1 MPRRNAMPSRVPAL
15 DQLIRHAL
23 YLLALGATSIGI
35 GHAQPAP
42 ETWTVAGRQG
52 MILQVIVPLEQAK
65 DRDAY
70 RQQIEILC
78 QGKETCFV
86 NFYTNSAGAPLAI
99 PLPDAISHE
108 ATATQRRSAKRGSE
122 VFRWSCRLALP
133 EPDCF

>member
-1 MPRRNAMPSRVPAL
+1 MTLRVPAL
-15 DQLIRHAL
+15 QRLICRAL
-23 YLLALGATSIGI
+23 YLSALGTTGIGI

-42 ETWTVAGRQG
+42 DAWTVAGRQG
-52 MILQVIVPLEQAK
+52 VILQVIVPLEQAK

-86 NFYTNSAGAPLAI
+86 NFYTNSTGAPLAI
-99 PLPDAISHE
+99 PLPDAISNE

>member
-1 MPRRNAMPSRVPAL
+1 MPLRVPAL
-15 DQLIRHAL
+15 YRPIRHAL
-23 YLLALGATSIGI
+23 YLLVLGTTSIGI

-42 ETWTVAGRQG
+42 EAWTVAGRQG
-52 MILQVIVPLEQAK
+52 VILQVIVPLELAK

-86 NFYTNSAGAPLAI
+86 NFYTNSTGAPLAI
-99 PLPDAISHE
+99 PLPDAIAHE

-122 VFRWSCRLALP
+122 VFRWSCRLALT

>member
-1 MPRRNAMPSRVPAL
+1 MTWGVPAL
-15 DQLIRHAL
+15 YRPIRHAL
-23 YLLALGATSIGI
+23 YLLMLGALGIGI

-42 ETWTVAGRQG
+42 EPWTVAGRQG
-52 MILQVIVPLEQAK
+52 VILQVIVPLERAK

-86 NFYTNSAGAPLAI
+86 NFYTNSSGAPLAI
-99 PLPDAISHE
+99 PLPDVISNE